1 MQNYL
6 KASQRNILWWPINQ
20 ICVGCNHK
28 VNLCLEELQKEG
40 LFEDI
45 SPLDP
50 IKEANAPLIY
60 HASRCNLNHG
70 LSNIQRHNYT
80 CPDCTLKT
88 S

>member
-20 ICVGCNHK
+20 TCVGCNHK

-50 IKEANAPLIY
+50 IKEENAL
-60 HASRCNLNHG
+60 
-70 LSNIQRHNYT
+70 
-80 CPDCTLKT
+80 
-88 S
+88 